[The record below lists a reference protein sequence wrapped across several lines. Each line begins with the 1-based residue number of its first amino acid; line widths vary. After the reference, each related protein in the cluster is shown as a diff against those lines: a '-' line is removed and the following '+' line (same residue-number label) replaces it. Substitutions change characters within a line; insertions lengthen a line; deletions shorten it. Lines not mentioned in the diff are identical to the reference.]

1 MFFNYKQNYKEI
13 SSPMDLRYMK
23 RIKFHLHFMGGWPLN
38 ELYEAYREKTKY
50 IPLRHFK
57 FLLVFWSTIFINSLF
72 YLKFNL
78 NKLDF
83 FKLGQVYIVIFMT
96 AVALQRVSM
105 PFMESYRKT
114 VADFVLKIHL
124 FHHKQRSNYAMKVH
138 KEVHKIL
145 EYLTTWILIE
155 LYVGTSSFHL
165 IPLYNNIRSGVFT
178 GNGHSVKNGTLY
190 EYAMYFYIPFE
201 QNNIIFIFIFIISL
215 ILIFDIGSA
224 FCTYDLLMSTIII
237 HVWGHLKILIH
248 HLENFPRPEADK
260 YGNKENDFRY
270 NKKESRVIF
279 EMLKENIEHHKL
291 IMGFMN
297 SVSNA
302 FGVMMFVYYIF
313 HQITG
318 CILLLEISALNA
330 EAFVTYGL
338 LTAFMY
344 QQLIQTSFIFEL
356 IGSKSEIIKD
366 AVYGLP
372 WECMDVKNKRI
383 VLFFLYN
390 VQAPIRL
397 NAMGLIAVGV
407 QTAAAVSIKSF

>member
-1 MFFNYKQNYKEI
+1 KEI

-38 ELYEAYREKTKY
+38 ELYDAYRENTKY

-96 AVALQRVSM
+96 AVALSLLPVFITILNSQ
-105 PFMESYRKT
+105 
-114 VADFVLKIHL
+114 
-124 FHHKQRSNYAMKVH
+124 VH
-138 KEVHKIL
+138 KEVHKVL

-165 IPLYNNIRSGVFT
+165 IPLYNNIRSGTFT
-178 GNGHSVKNGTLY
+178 VNDRNVNNGTIY
-190 EYAMYFYIPFE
+190 EYAMYFYIPYE
-201 QNNIIFIFIFIISL
+201 QNNIIFIFIFVISL

-279 EMLKENIEHHKL
+279 DMLKENIEHHKL

-297 SVSNA
+297 SVSIA

-356 IGSKSEIIKD
+356 IGSKSEVIKE

-372 WECMDVKNKRI
+372 WECMDVKNKKI

-407 QTAAAVSIKSF
+407 QTATAVSIK